1 MSVMPPDRP
10 LLAAAFMICAMAV
23 IGVID
28 NFIAPLSRHVGL
40 WQFHLMRA
48 SIALPMVVVL
58 PLLGLG
64 GLMPI
69 RFWAVTLRSLLVGI
83 SMLFYFSALAM
94 MPIAQALAGLFTSP
108 IFILLISA
116 GLMGQRIGLW
126 RILAVAVG
134 FFGIILV
141 LQPNATDFDLKAMIP
156 VCAGFFYALGAITTR
171 RLCVGESTVSLLA
184 GMWVTLGIMG
194 AVGTATL
201 LVWPMWQPGEEVQFV
216 TRPWVWPM
224 WDALPLTLLQAI
236 GSVCGV
242 FMIIK
247 AYQLGEPSYVSV
259 FEYSVMIFGPL
270 FAWLAFGQPVGGW
283 QVLGIGFIAS
293 AGIIIALRSR

>member
-1 MSVMPPDRP
+1 MSVTIPDRQ
-10 LLAAAFMICAMAV
+10 LHAAAFMICAMAV

-28 NFIAPLSRHVGL
+28 NFIAPLSRHIGL

-48 SIALPMVVVL
+48 SIAWPLVAVL

-64 GLMPI
+64 RLMPV
-69 RFWAVTLRSLLVGI
+69 RFWAVALRSLLVGI

-108 IFILLISA
+108 VFILLISA
-116 GLMGQRIGLW
+116 GVMGERIGIW
-126 RILAVAVG
+126 RISAVG
-134 FFGIILV
+134 VGFIGIILV
-141 LQPNATDFDLKAMIP
+141 LQPNPSDFDLTVFIP
-156 VCAGFFYALGAITTR
+156 VCAGFFYALGAIATR
-171 RLCVGESTVSLLA
+171 RLCVGESTVALLA
-184 GMWVTLGIMG
+184 GMWVTLGLMG
-194 AVGTATL
+194 ALGTLTL
-201 LVWPMWQPGEEVQFV
+201 MFFPMWQPGEEVQFF
-216 TRPWVWPM
+216 TQPWVWPM
-224 WDALPLTLLQAI
+224 WDALPLILLQAI

-270 FAWLAFGQPVGGW
+270 FAWIAFGQPVGGW
-283 QVLGIGFIAS
+283 QVLGIVFIVS